1 MTWAPRWEIHG
12 SPWMRRVF
20 IRGRDGLI
28 WTRRAFGANPQRSGD
43 LLGEASAF
51 CSRFSPGT
59 AVPTHSTW
67 DCICKAFHSKS
78 LTTTGL
84 KNARPRHLSALCGP
98 PGFRGS
104 CCLHTGGGNGSVL
117 RTDNQQH
124 HGPRGTY
131 SEGRFPSPEVQNRK
145 PSGWAL
151 QAAVPPSST

>member
-1 MTWAPRWEIHG
+1 MDQKGIWSKSSE
-12 SPWMRRVF
+12 
-20 IRGRDGLI
+20 IRGP
-28 WTRRAFGANPQRSGD
+28 A
-43 LLGEASAF
+43 GEASAF

-124 HGPRGTY
+124 HGPPGNLFGRQIPQPRRTEPETLGVGPSGCSSSVLHVIRTEAIEFENRFRGMDAT
-131 SEGRFPSPEVQNRK
+131 PSPD
-145 PSGWAL
+145 L
-151 QAAVPPSST
+151 

>member
-43 LLGEASAF
+43 LLGRPRLSAPASAQAQR
-51 CSRFSPGT
+51 SRPTPPGT
-59 AVPTHSTW
+59 AFVRRF
-67 DCICKAFHSKS
+67 IQS

-131 SEGRFPSPEVQNRK
+131 SEGRFPSPDVQNRK